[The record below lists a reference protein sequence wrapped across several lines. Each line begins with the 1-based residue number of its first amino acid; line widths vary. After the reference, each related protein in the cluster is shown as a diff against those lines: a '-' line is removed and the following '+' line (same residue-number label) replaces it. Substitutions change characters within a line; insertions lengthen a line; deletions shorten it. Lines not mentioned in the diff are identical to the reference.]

1 MLLQKEGTEAVVSIK
16 TYENGKITTN
26 VGIFDTVISLSDG
39 KLVEFKS
46 VATFADLTFEN
57 IEEHLDD
64 KPEVLIIGTGRAH
77 QILPIRITGKLNEMG
92 IAVESMA
99 SRQACHTYQVLSHD
113 RRRVWAIIFP

>member
-1 MLLQKEGTEAVVSIK
+1 MLLQKEGIEAVVSIK
-16 TYENGKITTN
+16 AYESGKITTN